1 MRDENQRLAV
11 RLGDGTD
18 HGGTV
23 KTALDKMLVLG
34 IPVAGEGCI
43 VSCPRCGGDYRILP
57 SPSGRRHLERTIA
70 YDHDVTEC
78 GARLLSSLNG

>member
-1 MRDENQRLAV
+1 VRDENQRLAI
-11 RLGDGTD
+11 RLGDRTD

-23 KTALDKMLVLG
+23 RTAFDKMLVLG

-43 VSCPRCGGDYRILP
+43 VSCPRCGGDYRILR
-57 SPSGRRHLERTIA
+57 SPSGRRHQGRTIA